1 MRFSVNEKVV
11 YPGHG
16 VAYVRQII
24 HKDVGS
30 SECYFYEL
38 CFLHKEATVL
48 VPLESA
54 DAVGLRNL
62 SSVDHVEDAFT
73 VLTKPARKLSVHEF
87 TASSWN
93 KRNKL
98 YQLKMRKGRLLDLSE
113 IYRDLKY
120 METVKELSFGE
131 RRLLSKAEALLVEEI
146 SEVVRRNENQT
157 IEHIR
162 SLCGIAYRRPDLEKE
177 L

>member
-16 VAYVRQII
+16 VAYIRQILQ
-24 HKDVGS
+24 KDVGS
-30 SECYFYEL
+30 TVCCFYEL
-38 CFLHKEATVL
+38 NFLHKDATVL
-48 VPLESA
+48 VPIDSA
-54 DAVGLRNL
+54 EIVGLRNL

-73 VLTKPARKLSVHEF
+73 VLTNPARKLSVYEF

-93 KRNKL
+93 KRNKQ
-98 YQLKMRKGRLLDLSE
+98 YQIKIRKGRLLDLSE

-131 RRLLSKAEALLVEEI
+131 RRLLNKAEALLVEEI
-146 SEVVRRNENQT
+146 SEVVSRDEEQT

-162 SLCGIAYRRPDLEKE
+162 SLCGIAYRRQESL
-177 L
+177 